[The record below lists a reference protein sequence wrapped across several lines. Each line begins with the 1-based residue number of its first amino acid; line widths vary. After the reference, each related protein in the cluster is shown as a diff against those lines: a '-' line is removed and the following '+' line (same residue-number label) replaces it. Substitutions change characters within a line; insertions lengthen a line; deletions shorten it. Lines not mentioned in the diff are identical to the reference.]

1 MVKKKNGFSMSLYS
15 SKRISF
21 SVIENVA
28 YVLNPETASSHWGIF
43 TILSN
48 HTHGAH
54 FHNVRYNLRD
64 AFEK

>member
-1 MVKKKNGFSMSLYS
+1 MSLSS

-21 SVIENVA
+21 SVIENAA

-54 FHNVRYNLRD
+54 FHNVQLERC
-64 AFEK
+64 F